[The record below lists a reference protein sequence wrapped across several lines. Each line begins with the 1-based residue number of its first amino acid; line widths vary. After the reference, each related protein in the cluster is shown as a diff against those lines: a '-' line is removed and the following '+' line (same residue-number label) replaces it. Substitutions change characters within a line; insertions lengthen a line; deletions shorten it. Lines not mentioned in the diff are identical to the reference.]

1 LKIAPA
7 HPKAQVNFSR
17 LKEGLLTFAQAARML
32 PEPWTEDRLRGL
44 VKTGRLRAVV
54 IEPDSS
60 IKHSRGRQVKLW
72 LALEDVLALDPG
84 ASPKTKKV
92 RAAVAQK
99 VVSDSDATR
108 N

>member
-1 LKIAPA
+1 LKTAPA
-7 HPKAQVNFSR
+7 HPKAQVKISR
-17 LKEGLLTFAQAARML
+17 LKEGLLTFAQA
-32 PEPWTEDRLRGL
+32 EPWTEDRLRGL

-84 ASPKTKKV
+84 ASPKTKTV

-99 VVSDSDATR
+99 VVGDSDVP